1 MQKFISIHSAVWMH
15 SKPYSSK
22 DSDLLFQVEMLSH
35 ASHTYCSSSSSCFAR
50 SVSLAS
56 SVSGKREYSQKRS
69 YDRLTRCV
77 QLNIAENQQES
88 EHLKVRVC
96 VCVTGEA
103 MVSTQL
109 GHALHASITE
119 D

>member
-1 MQKFISIHSAVWMH
+1 MLKFISIHSAAWVH
-15 SKPYSSK
+15 SKLYTFE
-22 DSDLLFQVEMLSH
+22 DSGLFLQVEMLSH
-35 ASHTYCSSSSSCFAR
+35 ASHTYCSSSSSCLAR

-69 YDRLTRCV
+69 YDRLPRCM

-96 VCVTGEA
+96 
-103 MVSTQL
+103 
-109 GHALHASITE
+109 HW
-119 D
+119 